1 MNGPQS
7 IQQFV
12 KYAQSLKGDEK
23 GEAQVFCDRLFQA
36 FGHAGYKEA
45 GATLEERIERK
56 GKHVK
61 FVDLIWKPRLLIEMK
76 SRKEKLQDHY
86 QQAFEYW
93 LHSVP
98 QRPRYVVLCN
108 FDEFWIYEFDE
119 QLEEPM
125 DRLRLEDLPRRFT
138 ALNFLF
144 PGEKK
149 PLFGNNR
156 VGRDSFRCE
165 QAGCGFQFDCKA
177 QQEPH
182 TGPAVHTSVSGCD
195 GL

>member
-125 DRLRLEDLPRRFT
+125 DRLRLEV
-138 ALNFLF
+138 ALSTRL
-144 PGEKK
+144 G
-149 PLFGNNR
+149 PL
-156 VGRDSFRCE
+156 
-165 QAGCGFQFDCKA
+165 
-177 QQEPH
+177 
-182 TGPAVHTSVSGCD
+182 
-195 GL
+195 